1 MKLVTFSGRGST
13 RTTTRPD
20 FSNDT
25 TCMQVYQ
32 AHFGCTPVVVPSYS
46 DSRNRSQS
54 YRRPRCY
61 NAVFTRAW
69 HGARTSRPATTYCL
83 VCGVGA
89 VSNRPAPQS
98 RFQEVA
104 LLRGEQVEDIQV
116 VAMLVRRCIAG
127 DAAAWE
133 EIVQTY
139 NRRIYNICYRFAG
152 SADDAQ
158 DLTQDVFIK
167 MYRTL
172 SSYDS
177 SKGAFVTWV
186 TTITRNLLVDHFR
199 KTKQDRMTDSM
210 DTTASDHED
219 AQPLSEQIPD
229 QSAPPDA
236 RVRSREVSETVHQA
250 LAKLSPELRE
260 ALILRDLQ
268 DMDYR
273 EIATVLR
280 VPEGTVKSR
289 INRGRAELARLL
301 QRTYRQVM

>member
-1 MKLVTFSGRGST
+1 
-13 RTTTRPD
+13 
-20 FSNDT
+20 
-25 TCMQVYQ
+25 
-32 AHFGCTPVVVPSYS
+32 
-46 DSRNRSQS
+46 
-54 YRRPRCY
+54 
-61 NAVFTRAW
+61 
-69 HGARTSRPATTYCL
+69 
-83 VCGVGA
+83 
-89 VSNRPAPQS
+89 
-98 RFQEVA
+98 
-104 LLRGEQVEDIQV
+104 VEDVQV

-127 DAAAWE
+127 DSAAWE

-152 SADDAQ
+152 SGDDAQ
-158 DLTQDVFIK
+158 DLTQEVFIK

-172 SSYDS
+172 SSYDHT
-177 SKGAFVTWV
+177 KGALVTWV

-199 KTKQDRMTDSM
+199 KSKQDRMTDSM
-210 DTTASDHED
+210 DTAASEHED

-236 RVRSREVSETVHQA
+236 QVRSREVGETVHAA

-260 ALILRDLQ
+260 AVILRDLQ

-273 EIATVLR
+273 EIAIVLK

-301 QRTYRQVM
+301 QRTYKQVM

>member
-1 MKLVTFSGRGST
+1 L
-13 RTTTRPD
+13 
-20 FSNDT
+20 
-25 TCMQVYQ
+25 
-32 AHFGCTPVVVPSYS
+32 
-46 DSRNRSQS
+46 
-54 YRRPRCY
+54 
-61 NAVFTRAW
+61 
-69 HGARTSRPATTYCL
+69 
-83 VCGVGA
+83 
-89 VSNRPAPQS
+89 
-98 RFQEVA
+98 
-104 LLRGEQVEDIQV
+104 EDVQV
-116 VAMLVRRCIAG
+116 VAMLVRRCLAG

-152 SADDAQ
+152 SGDDAE
-158 DLTQDVFIK
+158 DLTQEAFIK

-172 SSYDS
+172 SSYDP

-199 KTKQDRMTDSM
+199 QTKQDRVTDSI
-210 DTTASDHED
+210 DAAPSEHED
-219 AQPLSEQIPD
+219 AQPLGEQIQD

-236 RVRSREVSETVHQA
+236 HVRSREVRETVHGA
-250 LAKLSPELRE
+250 LARLSPELRE
-260 ALILRDLQ
+260 AVILRDLQ

-273 EIATVLR
+273 DIAAVLK